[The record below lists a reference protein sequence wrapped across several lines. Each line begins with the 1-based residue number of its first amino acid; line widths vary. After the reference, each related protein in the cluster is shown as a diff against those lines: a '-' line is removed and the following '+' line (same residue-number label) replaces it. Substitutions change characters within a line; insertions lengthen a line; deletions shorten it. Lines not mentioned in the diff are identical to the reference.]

1 MYSILHR
8 IMDLTREDIDKIKAE
23 NNSNIDWLV
32 YYPTENLECVMIKL
46 LMKYEKYNMAYDMFL
61 RNRQELMK
69 THLIDPEV
77 NFFENI
83 RINN

>member
-1 MYSILHR
+1 
-8 IMDLTREDIDKIKAE
+8 
-23 NNSNIDWLV
+23 
-32 YYPTENLECVMIKL
+32 MIKL